1 MRELVKEIK
10 MFFCLVTSVG
20 QRNISD
26 SPRGIEPQ
34 TNRFRNVDG
43 VMFVEKY
50 KRDGKFW
57 ARWRT

>member
-50 KRDGKFW
+50 KRDGKF
-57 ARWRT
+57 